1 MPGMKTVMLAIS
13 KKRLFSGF
21 YGGRSNIGI
30 KGKGNNCKARI
41 LVGGFVL
48 VLSLPILFSGSS
60 TEPTTNHILLPT
72 LLQQPAPTNLL
83 DSSVPVTE
91 DNAGFLL
98 RGTYAHLTNGVFL
111 HLGKTGG
118 STISALLANGCHS
131 WMPKPCHPDRVPH
144 ETVVSQKIQAYFHTP
159 DFLKLPQS
167 PNDSFYFLTLRDPY
181 ERTRSAFVYQH
192 PANGKLFKNHMHY
205 LDDLRKQ
212 HNFSRPA
219 LIKCYDTL
227 EHFVQHLGNGDDA
240 RQYTYPAIPYVEPRQ
255 SYVFS
260 DWESFFANARDELV
274 NGAQTGSVHPQP
286 IFELHQDNCQE
297 FCRAALDH
305 QVPALEHF
313 YYNYKHLQELLLSPT
328 VGPNANNLPHV
339 TNTTILFVARTEH
352 LQQDW
357 IRTNLLLD
365 SKKNT
370 SAASIPFPA
379 TKRRQIGHKF
389 KLRVTNELSERG
401 RAELCKALRSEYETY
416 VWFLRRAVNLRPA
429 NVEESLAVGRKNCPE
444 LEFQ

>member
-1 MPGMKTVMLAIS
+1 MLAIS
-13 KKRLFSGF
+13 KKRVFSGIN
-21 YGGRSNIGI
+21 GRSKIGKKE
-30 KGKGNNCKARI
+30 KGRKCKTKT
-41 LVGGFVL
+41 LVCIFVS
-48 VLSLPILFSGSS
+48 LSIVFYCSCCS
-60 TEPTTNHILLPT
+60 TE
-72 LLQQPAPTNLL
+72 APTNQIILQRFTPHQPTTTKL
-83 DSSVPVTE
+83 SKFSAPSTNNDGSGLPP
-91 DNAGFLL
+91 
-98 RGTYAHLTNGVFL
+98 RGTYAHLKNGVFL

-131 WMPKPCHPDRVPH
+131 WMPKPCHPDRVPN
-144 ETVVSQKIQAYFHTP
+144 ETVVSRKIQAYFHTP

-167 PNDSFYFLTLRDPY
+167 PPATNESFYLVTLRDPY

-205 LDDLRKQ
+205 LDDLRKH
-212 HNFSRPA
+212 HNYSRPA

-240 RQYTYPAIPYVEPRQ
+240 LKYTYPAIPYVKPNHRHPRR
-255 SYVFS
+255 FS
-260 DWESFFANARDELV
+260 DWEAFFANAREELV
-274 NGAQTGSVHPQP
+274 NGAQTGSVHPRP

-313 YYNYKHLQELLLSPT
+313 YYNYKHLQELLLSPKEE
-328 VGPNANNLPHV
+328 PNANSPPHFS
-339 TNTTILFVARTEH
+339 NNTILFVARTEH

-357 IRTNLLLD
+357 IRINLLLD
-365 SKKNT
+365 SKNNT
-370 SAASIPFPA
+370 SATSIPFPA

-401 RAELCKALRSEYETY
+401 RVELCKALRSEYETY
-416 VWFLRRAVNLRPA
+416 VWFLRRAANLRPVD
-429 NVEESLAVGRKNCPE
+429 VEESLVLGRKNCPE
-444 LEFQ
+444 LEFF